1 MCSWTIEVTKP
12 SGTSQ
17 NTKNLGGMTI
27 AMQMGGVSGPL
38 VAHDDFFPDISLI
51 LQRVHLR
58 TVCGVD
64 DDNNRGEAS
73 EVG

>member
-1 MCSWTIEVTKP
+1 
-12 SGTSQ
+12 
-17 NTKNLGGMTI
+17 MTI

-58 TVCGVD
+58 TVCGVY